1 MRWRSLRIT
10 PRPRCPCWAWLLS
23 DDTALDDRIIK
34 TADKQAQLLAVLKDP
49 DIPLH
54 NNDVERAIYW
64 FMV

>member
-1 MRWRSLRIT
+1 
-10 PRPRCPCWAWLLS
+10 
-23 DDTALDDRIIK
+23 
-34 TADKQAQLLAVLKDP
+34 LLAVLKDP